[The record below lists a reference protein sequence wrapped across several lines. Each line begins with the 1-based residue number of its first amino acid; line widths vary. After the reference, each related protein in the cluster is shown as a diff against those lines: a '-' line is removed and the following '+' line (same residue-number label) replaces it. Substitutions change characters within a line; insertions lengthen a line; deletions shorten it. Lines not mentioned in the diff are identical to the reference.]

1 MKKIWKQSLMKKLAS
16 RTLLVV
22 CSVMFCLVVA
32 ELLLRVFQVGYGNA
46 PLDNDPYLHHRHPTN
61 YSFLSHTPNKEYGG
75 YTVYYD
81 QDGCRVDGWKN
92 KARSC
97 EVKYRVAFLG
107 DSFTEAIQVADTDS
121 FVGLLD
127 ARRCDTQT
135 LNFGVA
141 SYSPA
146 LYFLQWQTVKN
157 FHPTHVIVQLFSNDI
172 GDDSTYI
179 QRGIFDSD
187 GNLVAVPGN
196 FYSGSAILVRKS
208 YLVRLLRKVQ
218 LQLAWTFAHHG
229 EKQTVINGYV
239 EENPDITDASAQ
251 FIKKLND
258 QVRSSG
264 AHFYLTVIP
273 SKFRVE
279 STNRTYEGWE
289 FSQKWEHWA
298 REQRID
304 FIDLVEPFRKARR
317 ETNEPLFYQE
327 DIHLNK
333 QGHLVV
339 ADAILKS
346 LPELFSTGD
355 KTPQPER

>member
-1 MKKIWKQSLMKKLAS
+1 MKKLES
-16 RTLLVV
+16 RTLLIV
-22 CSVMFCLVVA
+22 CSVMFSLVVA
-32 ELLLRVFQVGYGNA
+32 ELLLRAFRVGYGNA

-75 YTVYYD
+75 HTVYFD
-81 QDGCRVDGWKN
+81 QHGLKVDGWET
-92 KARSC
+92 KARLC

-107 DSFTEAIQVADTDS
+107 DSFTEAFQVAHPDS

-127 ARRCDTQT
+127 ARPCNTQT

-146 LYFLQWQTVKN
+146 LYFLQWQKTVRHFN
-157 FHPTHVIVQLFSNDI
+157 PTHVIVQLYSNDI

-179 QRGIFDSD
+179 QRGIFDSN
-187 GNLVAVPGN
+187 GNLVAVPGHD
-196 FYSGSAILVRKS
+196 YSGAAILVRKS
-208 YLVRLLRKVQ
+208 YLVRLIRKVQ
-218 LQLAWTFAHHG
+218 LQLAWTFAHYG
-229 EKQTVINGYV
+229 EEQTVIHGYV
-239 EENPDITDASAQ
+239 EENPNITDTSAQ

-264 AHFYLTVIP
+264 ARFYLTVIP
-273 SKFRVE
+273 SKYRVE
-279 STNRTYEGWE
+279 SNRTYEGLE

-298 REQRID
+298 REQGID

-333 QGHLVV
+333 QGHHVV

-346 LPELFSTGD
+346 MPEVFSSGNEAA
-355 KTPQPER
+355 QQER